1 MAATIH
7 PVQKVIKR
15 RTADPF
21 TDLDVIDARAPRFN
35 QVVVAAACL
44 VALLTGWWGLVAV
57 LALQLTVGLVFG
69 RHWCLPCAFYFQV
82 VQPVFGEGPI
92 EDARPPRFAN
102 QIGAL
107 FLWAATISHGAGF
120 HGLGELLTGTV
131 GALALLAVTTGFCLG
146 CSVYRLAARFRG
158 LRSEDTDAIDLGELG
173 VASRG
178 PVVVHF
184 THPLCSDCQTVEARL
199 RSDGREVV
207 AVDISSR
214 RDLAHRYNVVV
225 VPTTFAVGA
234 DGRVLARLL

>member
-1 MAATIH
+1 
-7 PVQKVIKR
+7 VEKVKK

-21 TDLDVIDARAPRFN
+21 ADLDVIDARAPRFN
-35 QVVVAAACL
+35 QAVVATVCM

-57 LALQLTVGLVFG
+57 LALQLTAGLVVG
-69 RHWCLPCAFYFQV
+69 RRWCLPCAFYFQI
-82 VQPVFGEGPI
+82 VQPIFGEGPI

-102 QIGAL
+102 QVGAL

-120 HGLGELLTGTV
+120 HGVGELVTGTV
-131 GALALLAVTTGFCLG
+131 GALALLAVATGFCLG
-146 CSVYRLAARFRG
+146 CSIYRLAARFRAPG
-158 LRSEDTDAIDLGELG
+158 SDTNAIDLGELG
-173 VASRG
+173 IAGRG

-207 AVDISSR
+207 AIDVSSR

-225 VPTTFAVGA
+225 VPTTFAVA
-234 DGRVLARLL
+234 ANGRVLARLV